1 MKEGSH
7 KPQNT
12 GEFLLGD
19 SDGKEAAC
27 NAGDPSLSPRSG
39 LSPQEGNG
47 NPLWYYCLENSM
59 DRVWQTTVLG
69 ASKSRTG
76 LSD

>member
-1 MKEGSH
+1 MLLATDLGGS
-7 KPQNT
+7 
-12 GEFLLGD
+12 D
-19 SDGKEAAC
+19 DKEAAC
-27 NAGDPSLSPRSG
+27 NAGDPSLSPGSG

-59 DRVWQTTVLG
+59 DRGVWQPTVHVV
-69 ASKSRTG
+69 ANSQTS